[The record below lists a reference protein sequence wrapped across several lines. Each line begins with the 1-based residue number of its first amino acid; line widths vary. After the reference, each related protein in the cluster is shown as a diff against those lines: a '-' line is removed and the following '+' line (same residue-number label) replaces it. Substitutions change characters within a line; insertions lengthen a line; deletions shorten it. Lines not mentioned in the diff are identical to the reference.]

1 MNTKEIELSSELISL
16 WEINDIAKYS
26 ELESELLHSN
36 ELDSFLGSY
45 LKERW
50 IVEHIQNIEITE
62 HPNQLHIS
70 YVISLYNGCRNLDEK
85 DDTEMT
91 LDYEI
96 DLHSNQ
102 IKITGQSIPEER
114 STFEEF

>member
-16 WEINDIAKYS
+16 WEINDIAKYL

-45 LKERW
+45 LKDRW
-50 IVEHIQNIEITE
+50 IVEHIHNIEITE
-62 HPNQLHIS
+62 HPNQLHIN
-70 YVISLYNGCRNLDEK
+70 YVISLYNGCRNIDAK

-96 DLHSNQ
+96 DLNSNQ